1 MRWGSSPH
9 TRTKKRSDRI
19 CAPLFYKTEYSE
31 GRHIINWSV
40 IGIYAF
46 LFLMPLVV
54 GGLLRL
60 LLRKLPLGWV
70 LTAIAAAAALVSWLI
85 AWNPPY
91 GGNEGFYFRAYML
104 TSFTVGSFITG
115 GILLYRRKQN

>member
-1 MRWGSSPH
+1 MRFCFLCHWSWA
-9 TRTKKRSDRI
+9 DC
-19 CAPLFYKTEYSE
+19 CASCC
-31 GRHIINWSV
+31 G
-40 IGIYAF
+40 
-46 LFLMPLVV
+46 
-54 GGLLRL
+54 
-60 LLRKLPLGWV
+60 

>member
-1 MRWGSSPH
+1 M
-9 TRTKKRSDRI
+9 
-19 CAPLFYKTEYSE
+19 
-31 GRHIINWSV
+31 NWSV

-60 LLRKLPLGWV
+60 LLRKLPLRWV

-91 GGNEGFYFRAYML
+91 GGNEGFYFRAYMR